1 MRRLATPLIAVLVI
15 IALCGLPAQAA
26 SRLVATFSLSGTTGT
41 FVVSN
46 PGTTAVTG
54 WSIVFELPSGVTASN
69 AQNATIR
76 QSGTKV
82 TLTPAYYINNLQP
95 GRSTEPYS
103 PKVTLSSAV
112 QPVSC
117 LINGA
122 NCDGSGG
129 DPPAKPPVSAT
140 YEVSGGSAKLVVAN
154 NGTAALNGTW
164 TGANPSPASFS
175 VNNTTCGGGTGPTTP
190 SVVTSSSAVSVN
202 EGGTATFTARL
213 SSAPTSNVTV
223 TTARTSGDTDLTV
236 SSGASLT
243 FTPSNWSTAQT
254 VTLAAAQDSDSTAGT
269 AAFSVGGSGVTAA
282 TVNAT
287 EVDDDG
293 TTTQSITVSS
303 TAVTVPEGST
313 GTFTVRLAAQPTSG
327 VTVTT
332 TAGSGDTNLTV
343 SSGASLSFTTSNW
356 STPQTVTLAAA
367 QDSDTA
373 NGTRPFTVA
382 SSGLTS
388 RTVTAT
394 ESDDDG
400 TSNPGTHVENPYA
413 SATGYVNPNWRTK
426 AAAEPGGSAVANT
439 STAVW
444 LDRIAAIAGSSS
456 AMGLR
461 AHLDEAVRQDAANGS
476 APLTIQFV
484 IYDLP
489 NRDCSALASNGEL
502 LISQDGFNRYKA
514 EYIDPI
520 AAILRESAYA
530 NLRIVTIIEPDS
542 LPNLITNVNAFE
554 KCREAN
560 GAGGYRDGVRYA
572 LNALHPITNVYT
584 YIDAA
589 HHAWLGWD
597 SNFNPAVNLFYDTV
611 SPTTA
616 GVDSVDGFIVNTANT
631 SATTE
636 PYFTIN
642 STVNGQ
648 SVRQS
653 KWVDWNFYVDEQS
666 FAAALRNAL
675 IAKGFRQ
682 GLGMLIDTSRNG
694 WGGSA
699 RPTGPSTSTV
709 MDDFVNQSRVDR
721 RIHAGNWCNQSG
733 AGMGARPTASPA
745 AGFDAYVWIKPPG
758 ESDGAS
764 TDIPNDEGKK
774 FDRMCDPTYTG
785 NSLNGNNMSGA
796 LANAPLSGQWFSA
809 QFRQLL
815 ANAYP
820 PIN

>member
-1 MRRLATPLIAVLVI
+1 MRLHRGLRKWAVTMT
-15 IALCGLPAQAA
+15 AA
-26 SRLVATFSLSGTTGT
+26 SVAALGLVVGQTSAANAAVACDVTYTANSWTSSPGQGGFTANITLKNTGDPLTSWSLAFDYPTTGQKYTPSGWGANWSQSGTT
-41 FVVSN
+41 
-46 PGTTAVTG
+46 VTG
-54 WSIVFELPSGVTASN
+54 TNMSYNGSLATGASVSIGF
-69 AQNATIR
+69 
-76 QSGTKV
+76 
-82 TLTPAYYINNLQP
+82 
-95 GRSTEPYS
+95 
-103 PKVTLSSAV
+103 
-112 QPVSC
+112 
-117 LINGA
+117 
-122 NCDGSGG
+122 
-129 DPPAKPPVSAT
+129 
-140 YEVSGGSAKLVVAN
+140 
-154 NGTAALNGTW
+154 NGTW
-164 TGANPSPASFS
+164 TGTNPNPTSFK
-175 VNNTTCGGGTGPTTP
+175 VNNTTCGGTGPTTP
-190 SVVTSSSAVSVN
+190 TVVTSSSAVAVN

-213 SSAPTSNVTV
+213 SSAPSSNVTV

-243 FTPSNWSTAQT
+243 FTPSNWSTPQT
-254 VTLAAAQDSDSTAGT
+254 VTLAAAQDSDTTAGT
-269 AAFSVGGSGVTAA
+269 AAFSVGGTGVTGV

-287 EVDDDG
+287 EVDDDA
-293 TTTQSITVSS
+293 TVEQSIIVSPTS
-303 TAVTVPEGST
+303 VTVPEGST
-313 GTFTVRLAAQPTSG
+313 GTFTARLAAQPTSS

-332 TAGSGDTNLTV
+332 TAGSGDSSITV
-343 SSGASLSFTTSNW
+343 SSGASLTFSTSNW
-356 STPQTVTLAAA
+356 NTPQTVTLAAA
-367 QDSDTA
+367 QDSDTT
-373 NGTRPFTVA
+373 NGSRTFTVA
-382 SSGLTS
+382 ATGLTS

-394 ESDDDG
+394 EADDDG
-400 TSNPGTHVENPYA
+400 GTNPTHVENPYA
-413 SATGYVNPNWRTK
+413 GATGYVNPNWSAK

-444 LDRIAAIAGSSS
+444 MDRIAAIAGSSS

-476 APLTIQFV
+476 APLTIQIV

-502 LISQDGFNRYKA
+502 LISQDGFNRYKT

-520 AAILRESAYA
+520 AAIMRDSAYA

-542 LPNLITNVNAFE
+542 LPNLVTNINSFE

-572 LNALHPITNVYT
+572 LNQLHAIPNVYT
-584 YIDAA
+584 YIDAG

-597 SNFNPAVNLFYDTV
+597 SNFQPVVNLFYETV
-611 SPTTA
+611 AGTTA
-616 GVDSVDGFIVNTANT
+616 GVDSVDGFIVNTANYG
-631 SATTE
+631 ATTE

-642 STVNGQ
+642 TTVPPNNT

-653 KWVDWNFYVDEQS
+653 KWVDWNWYVDEQS
-666 FAAALRNAL
+666 FAIALRNAL
-675 IAKGFRQ
+675 VAKGFRS

-699 RPTGPSTSTV
+699 RPSGPSTATNV
-709 MDDFVNQSRVDR
+709 DDFVNQSRIDR

-733 AGMGARPTASPA
+733 AGMGARPTAAPA
-745 AGFDAYVWIKPPG
+745 SGLDAYVWIKPPG

-796 LANAPLSGQWFSA
+796 KGGAPLSGQWFSA
-809 QFRQLL
+809 QFRELL